1 VSVLL
6 IGDVVSLDEN
16 HTVAV
21 YFNRPNSPT
30 LWDMARRRSPGS

>member
-1 VSVLL
+1 
-6 IGDVVSLDEN
+6 VSLDEN

-30 LWDMARRRSPGS
+30 LWDMARNGTTGYVLREP